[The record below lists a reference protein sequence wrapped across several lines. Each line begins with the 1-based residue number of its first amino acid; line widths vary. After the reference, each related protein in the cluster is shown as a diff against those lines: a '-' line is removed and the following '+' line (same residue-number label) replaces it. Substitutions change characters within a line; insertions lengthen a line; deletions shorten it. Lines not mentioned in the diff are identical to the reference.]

1 MTGEELPP
9 PHDWGRSSRAATVP
23 ERLCALELAAQ
34 MSNRFRVD
42 APFKPAGD
50 QPQAI
55 AQLVE
60 GVQSGLTQQVLLGV
74 TGSGKTNV
82 MAWAVEELQ
91 RPVLVPSPNKML
103 AAQLCA
109 EFRRLLPSNA
119 VEYFVSY
126 YDYYQPEAYI
136 ARTDTYIEKDSSRN
150 DDIDRMRHSTT
161 QSLLTRRDV
170 LVVASVSCIYGIGS
184 VEDYMGE
191 SLRVEKGQSI
201 RREVFL
207 RKLTEMLYERND
219 YDLARLRF
227 RVRGDV
233 VDLVPA
239 NEEKVYRVEFFG
251 DEVERIQ
258 ELDAI
263 TGEILGAKDEFT
275 VFPASH
281 YVTPADKLRL
291 AMTDIE
297 AELEERCKWFE
308 DHGRLLEAQ
317 RLRQRTNFDLEML
330 RETGTCAGIEN
341 YSRHLTRRQPGE
353 APYTLM
359 DFLPQDTL
367 IFVDES
373 HVAVPQIGG
382 MLGGDRSRKAALV
395 EYGFRLPSAFDNRPL
410 SFEEWEERAGN
421 IIYVSATPGPY
432 ETRRTQPTAEMV
444 VRPTGLVDP
453 TVEVRRTEGQI
464 DDLLAEVKK
473 RTEIGHRSL
482 VTTLTKRFAEDL
494 ADYLREYGVKVR
506 YLHSELDA
514 MQRIDV
520 LTALRTGEVDV
531 VVGINLLRE
540 GLDLPEVAFIGIL
553 DADKEGYL
561 RAYRS
566 FIQIIG
572 RAARNVDGHVVMY
585 ADKITDSMRQALD
598 ETERRRDKQI
608 AYNLEHGIT
617 PESVKKAI
625 YSLEINEKDLQADAV
640 ELMVGAGVPREDLL
654 AIARDLEKEMRR
666 LSKELQFED
675 AARVRDR
682 IIALRKRLAGEESG
696 GKEDDADG
704 ALAIAAAPKQKTT
717 VRNWR
722 KTRRGP

>member
-1 MTGEELPP
+1 MP
-9 PHDWGRSSRAATVP
+9 S
-23 ERLCALELAAQ
+23 
-34 MSNRFRVD
+34 RFRVD

-55 AQLVE
+55 SQLVE
-60 GVQSGLTQQVLLGV
+60 GVRSGLSQQVLLGV

-82 MAWAVEELQ
+82 MSWVVEELQ
-91 RPVLVPSPNKML
+91 RPVLVLSPNKTL

-109 EFRRLLPSNA
+109 EFRRLLPNNA

-161 QSLLTRRDV
+161 QNLLTRRDV

-191 SLRVEKGQSI
+191 SLHIEKGESI

-258 ELDAI
+258 ELDAV
-263 TGEILGAKDEFT
+263 TGEILGVKDEFT

-281 YVTPADKLRL
+281 YVTAADKLRL
-291 AMTDIE
+291 AMADIE
-297 AELEERCKWFE
+297 AELEERCRWFDE
-308 DHGRLLEAQ
+308 HGRLLEAQ

-341 YSRHLTRRQPGE
+341 YSLHLTRRKPGE

-359 DFLPQDTL
+359 DFLPDDTV

-410 SFEEWEERAGN
+410 SFEEWEERARN
-421 IIYVSATPGPY
+421 VIYVSATPGPY
-432 ETRRTQPTAEMV
+432 EMRRTQRTAEML

-453 TVEVRRTEGQI
+453 TVEVRPTEGQI

-473 RTEIGHRSL
+473 RTELGQRSL

-514 MQRIDV
+514 MQRIEV

-572 RAARNVDGHVVMY
+572 RAARNIEGHVVMY
-585 ADKITDSMRQALD
+585 ADSITESMRQALD
-598 ETERRRDKQI
+598 ETERRRNKQI
-608 AYNLEHGIT
+608 AYNAEHGIT

-625 YSLEINEKDLQADAV
+625 YALEINENDLQADAI
-640 ELMVGAGVPREDLL
+640 EIMAGAGVPREDLL
-654 AIARDLEKEMRR
+654 AIVRDLEKEMRR

-682 IIALRKRLAGEESG
+682 IILLRRRLSGELET
-696 GKEDDADG
+696 KEDDADV
-704 ALAIAAAPKQKTT
+704 AMAIAAAPKQKTQ

-722 KTRRGP
+722 RTRRGP

>member
-1 MTGEELPP
+1 
-9 PHDWGRSSRAATVP
+9 
-23 ERLCALELAAQ
+23 
-34 MSNRFRVD
+34 MSIRFRVD

-55 AQLVE
+55 EQLVE
-60 GVQSGLTQQVLLGV
+60 GVQSGLSQQVLLGV

-82 MAWAVEELQ
+82 MAWAVEQLQ
-91 RPVLVPSPNKML
+91 RPVLVLSPNKTL

-109 EFRRLLPSNA
+109 EFRRLLPGNA

-150 DDIDRMRHSTT
+150 DDIDRMRHSAT

-191 SLRVEKGQSI
+191 SLHVEKGQSV

-258 ELDAI
+258 ELDAT
-263 TGEILGAKDEFT
+263 TGEILGSRQEFT

-317 RLRQRTNFDLEML
+317 RLRQRTNFDLEMM

-359 DFLPQDTL
+359 DFLPDDTL

-410 SFEEWEERAGN
+410 SFEEWEERAQHVV
-421 IIYVSATPGPY
+421 YVSATPGPY
-432 ETRRTQPTAEMV
+432 EMRRSQRTVEMV

-453 TVEVRRTEGQI
+453 TVEVRPTEGQI
-464 DDLLAEVKK
+464 DDLLAEVRK
-473 RTEIGHRSL
+473 RAEVGHRSL

-572 RAARNVDGHVVMY
+572 RAARNVEGHVVMY
-585 ADKITDSMRQALD
+585 ADSITDSMRQALD
-598 ETERRRDKQI
+598 ETERRRTKQV
-608 AYNLEHGIT
+608 AYNAEHGIT

-625 YSLEINEKDLQADAV
+625 YALEINENDIQADAV
-640 ELMVGAGVPREDLL
+640 EIMAGAGVPREDLL
-654 AIARDLEKEMRR
+654 AIVRDLEKEMRR

-682 IIALRKRLAGEESG
+682 IILLRRRLSGEDVAS
-696 GKEDDADG
+696 EDDAEV
-704 ALAIAAAPKQKTT
+704 AMAIAAAPKARTQSP
-717 VRNWR
+717 RR
-722 KTRRGP
+722 YQRRGPR

>member
-1 MTGEELPP
+1 
-9 PHDWGRSSRAATVP
+9 
-23 ERLCALELAAQ
+23 
-34 MSNRFRVD
+34 
-42 APFKPAGD
+42 
-50 QPQAI
+50 
-55 AQLVE
+55 
-60 GVQSGLTQQVLLGV
+60 
-74 TGSGKTNV
+74 
-82 MAWAVEELQ
+82 
-91 RPVLVPSPNKML
+91 
-103 AAQLCA
+103 
-109 EFRRLLPSNA
+109 
-119 VEYFVSY
+119 
-126 YDYYQPEAYI
+126 
-136 ARTDTYIEKDSSRN
+136 
-150 DDIDRMRHSTT
+150 
-161 QSLLTRRDV
+161 
-170 LVVASVSCIYGIGS
+170 
-184 VEDYMGE
+184 MGE
-191 SLRVEKGQSI
+191 SLTVQKGMTI

-233 VDLVPA
+233 VDLVPS

-251 DEVERIQ
+251 DEIERIQ
-258 ELDAI
+258 ELDAT
-263 TGEILGAKDEFT
+263 TGEILGPRNEFT

-291 AMTDIE
+291 AMVDIE

-308 DHGRLLEAQ
+308 DHGKLLEAQ

-341 YSRHLTRRQPGE
+341 YSRHLTRRQPGD
-353 APYTLM
+353 APYTLL
-359 DFLPQDTL
+359 DFLPDDTL

-410 SFEEWEERAGN
+410 SFDEWEERAGKV
-421 IIYVSATPGPY
+421 IYVSATPGPY
-432 ETRRTQPTAEMV
+432 ELRRAQRTVEMV

-453 TVEVRRTEGQI
+453 TVEVRPTAGQI

-473 RTEIGHRSL
+473 RTELGHRSL

-494 ADYLREYGVKVR
+494 ADYLREFGVKVK

-514 MQRIDV
+514 MERISV
-520 LTALRTGEVDV
+520 LTDLRTGAVDV

-561 RAYRS
+561 RAFRS

-572 RAARNVDGHVVMY
+572 RAARNIDGHVVMY

-598 ETERRRDKQI
+598 ETERRRNRQI
-608 AYNLEHGIT
+608 AYNAEHGIT
-617 PESVKKAI
+617 PATVKKAI
-625 YSLEINEKDLQADAV
+625 YALEIKEKDLQADAI
-640 ELMVGAGVPREDLL
+640 ELMAGAGVPREDLL
-654 AIARDLEKEMRR
+654 AIVRDLEKEMRR

-682 IIALRKRLAGEESG
+682 IIALRKRLSGEEPG
-696 GKEDDADG
+696 KKEDDSDV
-704 ALAIAAAPKQKTT
+704 ALAIAAAPRQKTM
-717 VRNWR
+717 VRNWDS
-722 KTRRGP
+722 RRGRRR

>member
-1 MTGEELPP
+1 
-9 PHDWGRSSRAATVP
+9 
-23 ERLCALELAAQ
+23 

-91 RPVLVPSPNKML
+91 RPVLVLSPNKTL

-109 EFRRLLPSNA
+109 EFRRLLPDNS

-161 QSLLTRRDV
+161 QNLLTRRDV

-191 SLRVEKGQSI
+191 SLKVEKGQSI

-258 ELDAI
+258 ELDSV
-263 TGEILGAKDEFT
+263 TGEILGVKNEFT

-281 YVTPADKLRL
+281 YVTPADKLRI

-359 DFLPQDTL
+359 DFLPDDTL

-432 ETRRTQPTAEMV
+432 EMRRSQRTAEMV

-473 RTEIGHRSL
+473 RTEMGHRSL

-514 MQRIDV
+514 MQRIEV

-561 RAYRS
+561 RGYRS
-566 FIQIIG
+566 LIQTIG
-572 RAARNVDGHVVMY
+572 RAARNVFGHVVMY
-585 ADKITDSMRQALD
+585 GDQMSEAMQRAIAETD
-598 ETERRRDKQI
+598 RRRTIQVTH
-608 AYNLEHGIT
+608 NEEHGIT
-617 PESVKKAI
+617 PQTIVKAV
-625 YSLEINEKDLQADAV
+625 YQLETRRDETSLRAAAFQEA
-640 ELMVGAGVPREDLL
+640 AGLPPDEVRSE
-654 AIARDLEKEMRR
+654 ERR
-666 LSKELQFED
+666 
-675 AARVRDR
+675 V
-682 IIALRKRLAGEESG
+682 
-696 GKEDDADG
+696 GKECRARW
-704 ALAIAAAPKQKTT
+704 AAYHDKKK
-717 VRNWR
+717 R
-722 KTRRGP
+722 TR

>member
-1 MTGEELPP
+1 MP
-9 PHDWGRSSRAATVP
+9 SS
-23 ERLCALELAAQ
+23 
-34 MSNRFRVD
+34 FRVD

-50 QPQAI
+50 QPEAI
-55 AQLVE
+55 EQLVD
-60 GVQSGLTQQVLLGV
+60 GVRSGLSQQVLLGV

-82 MAWAVEELQ
+82 MAWAVEQLQ
-91 RPVLVPSPNKML
+91 RPVLVLRPNKTL

-109 EFRRLLPSNA
+109 EFRRLLPQNA

-150 DDIDRMRHSTT
+150 DEIDRMRHSTT
-161 QSLLTRRDV
+161 SALLTRRDV

-191 SLRVEKGQSI
+191 SLKIQKGESI

-251 DEVERIQ
+251 DEIERIQ
-258 ELDAI
+258 ELDAT
-263 TGEILGAKDEFT
+263 TGEILGSRDTFT
-275 VFPASH
+275 IFPASH

-291 AMTDIE
+291 AMSDIE
-297 AELEERCKWFE
+297 AELDERCKWFE

-410 SFEEWEERAGN
+410 SFDEWEERAQN
-421 IIYVSATPGPY
+421 VVYVSATPGDY
-432 ETRRTQPTAEMV
+432 EMRRSQRTVEMV

-453 TVEVRRTEGQI
+453 TVEVRPTEGQI
-464 DDLLAEVKK
+464 DDLLAELK
-473 RTEIGHRSL
+473 RRAELGHRSL

-514 MQRIDV
+514 LERIEV
-520 LTALRTGEVDV
+520 LRDLRTGAVDV

-566 FIQIIG
+566 FIQI
-572 RAARNVDGHVVMY
+572 
-585 ADKITDSMRQALD
+585 TDSMRMALD
-598 ETERRRDKQI
+598 ETERRRNRQI
-608 AYNLEHGIT
+608 AYNAERGIT

-625 YSLEINEKDLQADAV
+625 YALEINEKDIQADAV

-654 AIARDLEKEMRR
+654 AIVRDLEKEMRR

-696 GKEDDADG
+696 KEDDADV
-704 ALAIAAAPKQKTT
+704 ALAIAAAPKQRTT

-722 KTRRGP
+722 KSRRGP

>member
-1 MTGEELPP
+1 MP
-9 PHDWGRSSRAATVP
+9 S
-23 ERLCALELAAQ
+23 
-34 MSNRFRVD
+34 RFRVD

-55 AQLVE
+55 SQLVE
-60 GVQSGLTQQVLLGV
+60 GVRSGLSQQVLLGV

-82 MAWAVEELQ
+82 MSWVVEELQ
-91 RPVLVPSPNKML
+91 RPVLVLSPNKTL

-109 EFRRLLPSNA
+109 EFRRLLPNNA

-161 QSLLTRRDV
+161 QNLLTRRDV

-191 SLRVEKGQSI
+191 SLHIEKGESI

-258 ELDAI
+258 ELDAV
-263 TGEILGAKDEFT
+263 TGEILGVKDEFT

-291 AMTDIE
+291 AMADIE
-297 AELEERCKWFE
+297 AELEERCRWFDE
-308 DHGRLLEAQ
+308 HGRLLEAQ

-341 YSRHLTRRQPGE
+341 YSLHLTRRKPGD

-359 DFLPQDTL
+359 DFLPDDTV

-410 SFEEWEERAGN
+410 SFEEWEERARN
-421 IIYVSATPGPY
+421 VIYVSATPGPY
-432 ETRRTQPTAEMV
+432 EMRRTQRTAEML

-453 TVEVRRTEGQI
+453 TVEVRPTEGQI

-473 RTEIGHRSL
+473 RTELGQRSL

-514 MQRIDV
+514 MQRIEV

-572 RAARNVDGHVVMY
+572 RAARNIEGHVVMY
-585 ADKITDSMRQALD
+585 ADSITESMRQALD
-598 ETERRRDKQI
+598 ETERRRNKQI
-608 AYNLEHGIT
+608 AYNAEHGIT

-625 YSLEINEKDLQADAV
+625 YALEINENDLQADAI
-640 ELMVGAGVPREDLL
+640 EIMAGAGVPREDLL
-654 AIARDLEKEMRR
+654 AIVRDLEKEMRR

-682 IIALRKRLAGEESG
+682 IILLRRRLSGEDVT
-696 GKEDDADG
+696 KEDDG
-704 ALAIAAAPKQKTT
+704 EVALAIAAAPKQKTT
-717 VRNWR
+717 IRNWR
-722 KTRRGP
+722 KSRRGP

>member
-1 MTGEELPP
+1 MP
-9 PHDWGRSSRAATVP
+9 S
-23 ERLCALELAAQ
+23 
-34 MSNRFRVD
+34 RFRVD

-55 AQLVE
+55 SQLVE
-60 GVQSGLTQQVLLGV
+60 GVRPGLSQQVLLGV

-82 MAWAVEELQ
+82 MSWVVEELQ
-91 RPVLVPSPNKML
+91 RPVLVLSPNKTL

-109 EFRRLLPSNA
+109 EFRRLLPNNA

-161 QSLLTRRDV
+161 QNLLTRRDV

-191 SLRVEKGQSI
+191 SLHIEKGESI

-263 TGEILGAKDEFT
+263 TGEILGVKDEFT

-291 AMTDIE
+291 AMADIE
-297 AELEERCKWFE
+297 AELEERCRWFDE
-308 DHGRLLEAQ
+308 HGRLLEAQ

-341 YSRHLTRRQPGE
+341 YSLHLTRRKPGE

-359 DFLPQDTL
+359 DFLPDDTV

-410 SFEEWEERAGN
+410 SFEEWEERARN
-421 IIYVSATPGPY
+421 VIYVSATPGPY
-432 ETRRTQPTAEMV
+432 EMRRTQRTAEML

-453 TVEVRRTEGQI
+453 TVEVRPTEGQI

-473 RTEIGHRSL
+473 RTELGQRSL

-514 MQRIDV
+514 MQRIEV

-572 RAARNVDGHVVMY
+572 RAARNIEGHVVMY
-585 ADKITDSMRQALD
+585 ADSITESMRQALD
-598 ETERRRDKQI
+598 ETERRRNKQI
-608 AYNLEHGIT
+608 AYNAEHGIT

-625 YSLEINEKDLQADAV
+625 YALEINENDLQADAI
-640 ELMVGAGVPREDLL
+640 EIMAGAGVPREDLL
-654 AIARDLEKEMRR
+654 AIVRDLEKEMRR

-682 IIALRKRLAGEESG
+682 IILLRRRLSGEDVT
-696 GKEDDADG
+696 KEDDG
-704 ALAIAAAPKQKTT
+704 EVALAIAAAPKQKTT
-717 VRNWR
+717 IRNWR
-722 KTRRGP
+722 KSRRGP

>member
-1 MTGEELPP
+1 MPT
-9 PHDWGRSSRAATVP
+9 S
-23 ERLCALELAAQ
+23 
-34 MSNRFRVD
+34 FRVD

-55 AQLVE
+55 SELVE
-60 GVQSGLTQQVLLGV
+60 GVRSGLTQQVLAGV

-82 MAWAVEELQ
+82 MAWAVEQLQ
-91 RPVLVPSPNKML
+91 RPVLVLSPNKTL

-109 EFRRLLPSNA
+109 EFRRLLPDNA

-150 DDIDRMRHSTT
+150 EDIDRMRHSAT

-191 SLRVEKGQSI
+191 SLHVEQGQSI

-239 NEEKVYRVEFFG
+239 NEEKVFRVEFFG
-251 DEVERIQ
+251 DEIERIQ
-258 ELDAI
+258 ELDAV
-263 TGEILGAKDEFT
+263 TGEILGARKEFT
-275 VFPASH
+275 IFPASH

-291 AMTDIE
+291 AMHDIE
-297 AELEERCKWFE
+297 MELDERCRWFE

-317 RLRQRTNFDLEML
+317 RLRQRTNFDLEMM

-341 YSRHLTRRQPGE
+341 YSLHLTRRKPGD

-359 DFLPQDTL
+359 DFLPQDTV

-410 SFEEWEERAGN
+410 SFEEWEERAQN
-421 IIYVSATPGPY
+421 VIYVSATPGPY
-432 ETRRTQPTAEMV
+432 EMRRTQRTVEMI

-453 TVEVRRTEGQI
+453 TVEVRPTEGQI
-464 DDLLAEVKK
+464 DDLLAEV
-473 RTEIGHRSL
+473 RRRAEIGQRSL

-514 MQRIDV
+514 MERIEV

-572 RAARNVDGHVVMY
+572 RAARNVEGHVVMY
-585 ADKITDSMRQALD
+585 ADSITDSMRLALD
-598 ETERRRDKQI
+598 ETERRRSRQTE
-608 AYNLEHGIT
+608 YNAAHGIT
-617 PESVKKAI
+617 PETVKKAI
-625 YSLEINEKDLQADAV
+625 YALEINENDIQADAV
-640 ELMVGAGVPREDLL
+640 EIMAGAGVPREDLL
-654 AIARDLEKEMRR
+654 AIVRDLEKEMRR

-682 IIALRKRLAGEESG
+682 IIALRRRLSGEDVT
-696 GKEDDADG
+696 KEDDADV
-704 ALAIAAAPKQKTT
+704 AMAIAAAPKQKTM

-722 KTRRGP
+722 KSRRGP

>member
-1 MTGEELPP
+1 MPT
-9 PHDWGRSSRAATVP
+9 
-23 ERLCALELAAQ
+23 
-34 MSNRFRVD
+34 RFRVD
-42 APFKPAGD
+42 APFRPAGD

-55 AQLVE
+55 AELVE
-60 GVQSGLTQQVLLGV
+60 GVQSGVTQQVLAGV

-82 MAWAVEELQ
+82 MSWVVEELQ
-91 RPVLVPSPNKML
+91 RPVLVLSPNKTL

-109 EFRRLLPSNA
+109 EFRRLLPDNA

-161 QSLLTRRDV
+161 QNLLTRRDV

-191 SLRVEKGQSI
+191 SLHIEKGQSI

-239 NEEKVYRVEFFG
+239 NEERVYRVEFFG

-263 TGEILGAKDEFT
+263 TGEILGTKGEFT

-308 DHGRLLEAQ
+308 EHGRLLEAQ

-359 DFLPQDTL
+359 DFLPADTV

-410 SFEEWEERAGN
+410 SFEEWEERAQN
-421 IIYVSATPGPY
+421 VIYVTATPGPY
-432 ETRRTQPTAEMV
+432 ETRRAQRTAEMV

-453 TVEVRRTEGQI
+453 TVEVRPTEGQI

-473 RTEIGHRSL
+473 RTELGQRSL

-494 ADYLREYGVKVR
+494 ADYLREFGVKVR

-514 MQRIDV
+514 MQRIEV
-520 LTALRTGEVDV
+520 LTALRSGEVDV

-572 RAARNVDGHVVMY
+572 RAARNVEGHVVMY
-585 ADKITDSMRQALD
+585 ADSITDSMRQALD
-598 ETERRRDKQI
+598 ETERRRNRQI
-608 AYNLEHGIT
+608 AYNAEHGIT
-617 PESVKKAI
+617 PETVKKAI
-625 YSLEINEKDLQADAV
+625 YALEINENDLQADAI
-640 ELMVGAGVPREDLL
+640 EIMAGAGVPREDLL
-654 AIARDLEKEMRR
+654 AIVRDLEKEMRR

-682 IIALRKRLAGEESG
+682 IIKLRRRLSGEDVSTE
-696 GKEDDADG
+696 KENDADI
-704 ALAIAAAPKQKTT
+704 AMAIAAAPKQKTM

>member
-1 MTGEELPP
+1 MPT
-9 PHDWGRSSRAATVP
+9 
-23 ERLCALELAAQ
+23 
-34 MSNRFRVD
+34 RFRVD
-42 APFKPAGD
+42 APFQPAGD

-82 MAWAVEELQ
+82 MAWAVEQLQ
-91 RPVLVPSPNKML
+91 RPVLVLSPNKTL

-109 EFRRLLPSNA
+109 EFRRLLPDNA

-150 DDIDRMRHSTT
+150 DDIDRMRHSAT
-161 QSLLTRRDV
+161 QNLITRRDV
-170 LVVASVSCIYGIGS
+170 LVVASISCIYGIGT

-191 SLRVEKGQSI
+191 SLHIEKGESI

-263 TGEILGAKDEFT
+263 TGEILGNKDEFT

-291 AMTDIE
+291 AMSDIE
-297 AELEERCKWFE
+297 AELDERTKWFE
-308 DHGRLLEAQ
+308 EHGRLLEAQ
-317 RLRQRTNFDLEML
+317 RLRQRTNFDLEMM

-341 YSRHLTRRQPGE
+341 YSMHLTRRKPGD

-359 DFLPQDTL
+359 DFLPDDTI

-410 SFEEWEERAGN
+410 SFEEWEERASN
-421 IIYVSATPGPY
+421 IIYVSATPGQY
-432 ETRRTQPTAEMV
+432 ELRRSQRTAEMV

-453 TVEVRRTEGQI
+453 TVEVRPTEGQI
-464 DDLLAEVKK
+464 DDLLAEVKR
-473 RTEIGHRSL
+473 RTELGQRSL

-514 MQRIDV
+514 MQRIEV
-520 LTALRTGEVDV
+520 LTALRSGEVDV

-572 RAARNVDGHVVMY
+572 RAARNVEGHVVMY
-585 ADKITDSMRQALD
+585 ADSITDSMRQALD
-598 ETERRRDKQI
+598 ETERRRNRQI
-608 AYNLEHGIT
+608 AYNAERGIT

-625 YSLEINEKDLQADAV
+625 YALEINENDIQADAI
-640 ELMVGAGVPREDLL
+640 EIMAGAGVPREDLL
-654 AIARDLEKEMRR
+654 AIVRDLEKEMRR

-682 IIALRKRLAGEESG
+682 IIQLRRRLSGEDVT
-696 GKEDDADG
+696 KEDDSDVAM
-704 ALAIAAAPKQKTT
+704 AIAAAPKQKTT

-722 KTRRGP
+722 RTRRGP

>member
-1 MTGEELPP
+1 
-9 PHDWGRSSRAATVP
+9 
-23 ERLCALELAAQ
+23 

-91 RPVLVPSPNKML
+91 RPVLVLSPNKTL

-161 QSLLTRRDV
+161 QNLLTRRDV
-170 LVVASVSCIYGIGS
+170 LVVASVSCIYGVGS
-184 VEDYMGE
+184 VEDYLGE
-191 SLRVEKGQSI
+191 SLHIEKGQSI

-219 YDLARLRF
+219 YDLSRLRF

-432 ETRRTQPTAEMV
+432 EMRRSQRTAEMV

-473 RTEIGHRSL
+473 RTEMGHRSL

-514 MQRIDV
+514 MQRIEV

-561 RAYRS
+561 RAFRS

-572 RAARNVDGHVVMY
+572 RAARNVEGHVVMY
-585 ADKITDSMRQALD
+585 ADSITDSMRQALD
-598 ETERRRDKQI
+598 ETERRRNRQI
-608 AYNLEHGIT
+608 AYNAEHGIT
-617 PESVKKAI
+617 PETVKKAI
-625 YSLEINEKDLQADAV
+625 YALEINENDIQADAI
-640 ELMVGAGVPREDLL
+640 EIMAGAGVPREDLL
-654 AIARDLEKEMRR
+654 AIVRDLEKEMRR

-682 IIALRKRLAGEESG
+682 IILLRRRLSGELDA
-696 GKEDDADG
+696 KEDDADV
-704 ALAIAAAPKQKTT
+704 AMAIAAAPKAKTT

-722 KTRRGP
+722 RTRRGP

>member
-1 MTGEELPP
+1 MPT
-9 PHDWGRSSRAATVP
+9 S
-23 ERLCALELAAQ
+23 
-34 MSNRFRVD
+34 FRVD

-60 GVQSGLTQQVLLGV
+60 GVQSGLTQQVLAGV

-82 MAWAVEELQ
+82 MAWVVEQMQ
-91 RPVLVPSPNKML
+91 RPVLVLSPNKTL

-109 EFRRLLPSNA
+109 EFRRLLPDNA

-150 DDIDRMRHSTT
+150 DDIDRMRHSAT
-161 QSLLTRRDV
+161 QSLLTRRDG
-170 LVVASVSCIYGIGS
+170 LVVASVSCIYGIGA
-184 VEDYMGE
+184 VEDYLGE
-191 SLRVEKGQSI
+191 SLHVEQGQSI

-239 NEEKVYRVEFFG
+239 NEEKVFRVEFFG
-251 DEVERIQ
+251 DEIERIQ
-258 ELDAI
+258 ELDAV
-263 TGEILGAKDEFT
+263 TGEILGTRKEFT

-291 AMTDIE
+291 AMHDIE
-297 AELEERCKWFE
+297 VELDERCRWFD

-317 RLRQRTNFDLEML
+317 RLRQRTNFDLEMM

-341 YSRHLTRRQPGE
+341 YSLHLTRRKPGD

-359 DFLPQDTL
+359 DFLPDDTM

-410 SFEEWEERAGN
+410 SFEEWEERAQN
-421 IIYVSATPGPY
+421 VIYVSATPGEY
-432 ETRRTQPTAEMV
+432 EMRRAQRKVEMV

-453 TVEVRRTEGQI
+453 TVEVRPTAGQI

-473 RTEIGHRSL
+473 RTELGHRSL

-514 MQRIDV
+514 MERIDV
-520 LTALRTGEVDV
+520 LRDLRTGAVDV

-561 RAYRS
+561 PAYRS

-572 RAARNVDGHVVMY
+572 RAARNVEGHVVMY
-585 ADKITDSMRQALD
+585 ADKITDSMRAALD
-598 ETERRRDKQI
+598 ETERRRAKQTE
-608 AYNLEHGIT
+608 YNAEHGIT

-625 YSLEINEKDLQADAV
+625 YALEINENDLQADAI
-640 ELMVGAGVPREDLL
+640 EIMAGAGVPREDL
-654 AIARDLEKEMRR
+654 I
-666 LSKELQFED
+666 
-675 AARVRDR
+675 ARVRDR
-682 IIALRKRLAGEESG
+682 IIALRRRLSGEDVA
-696 GKEDDADG
+696 KEDDADV
-704 ALAIAAAPKQKTT
+704 AMAIAAAPKQKTM

-722 KTRRGP
+722 KSRRG

>member
-1 MTGEELPP
+1 
-9 PHDWGRSSRAATVP
+9 
-23 ERLCALELAAQ
+23 
-34 MSNRFRVD
+34 
-42 APFKPAGD
+42 
-50 QPQAI
+50 
-55 AQLVE
+55 
-60 GVQSGLTQQVLLGV
+60 
-74 TGSGKTNV
+74 
-82 MAWAVEELQ
+82 
-91 RPVLVPSPNKML
+91 
-103 AAQLCA
+103 
-109 EFRRLLPSNA
+109 
-119 VEYFVSY
+119 
-126 YDYYQPEAYI
+126 EAYI

-150 DDIDRMRHSTT
+150 DEIDRMRHSSTS
-161 QSLLTRRDV
+161 SLITRRDV
-170 LVVASVSCIYGIGS
+170 LVVASISCIYGIGS

-191 SLRVEKGQSI
+191 ALRVEKGQSI

-239 NEEKVYRVEFFG
+239 NEEKVFRVEFFG
-251 DEVERIQ
+251 DEIERIQ
-258 ELDAI
+258 ELDAV
-263 TGEILGAKDEFT
+263 TGEILGARKEFT
-275 VFPASH
+275 IFPASH

-291 AMTDIE
+291 AMHDIE
-297 AELEERCKWFE
+297 MELDERCRWFE

-317 RLRQRTNFDLEML
+317 RLRQRTNFDLEMM

-341 YSRHLTRRQPGE
+341 YSLHLTRRKPGD

-359 DFLPQDTL
+359 DFLPQDTV

-410 SFEEWEERAGN
+410 SFEEWEERAQN
-421 IIYVSATPGPY
+421 VIYVSATPGPY
-432 ETRRTQPTAEMV
+432 EMRRTQRTVEMI

-453 TVEVRRTEGQI
+453 TVEVRPTEGQI
-464 DDLLAEVKK
+464 DDLLAEV
-473 RTEIGHRSL
+473 RRRAEIGQRSL

-514 MQRIDV
+514 MERIEV

-572 RAARNVDGHVVMY
+572 RAARNVEGHVVMY
-585 ADKITDSMRQALD
+585 ADSITDSMRLALD
-598 ETERRRDKQI
+598 ETERRRSRQTE
-608 AYNLEHGIT
+608 YNAAHGIT
-617 PESVKKAI
+617 PETVKKAI
-625 YSLEINEKDLQADAV
+625 YALEINENDIQADAV
-640 ELMVGAGVPREDLL
+640 EIMAGAGVPREDLL
-654 AIARDLEKEMRR
+654 AIVRDLEKEMRR

-682 IIALRKRLAGEESG
+682 IIALRRRLSGEDVT
-696 GKEDDADG
+696 KEDDADV
-704 ALAIAAAPKQKTT
+704 AMAIAAAPKQKTM

-722 KTRRGP
+722 KSRRGP

>member
-1 MTGEELPP
+1 MA
-9 PHDWGRSSRAATVP
+9 SS
-23 ERLCALELAAQ
+23 
-34 MSNRFRVD
+34 FRVD

-60 GVQSGLTQQVLLGV
+60 GVQAGLSQQVLLGV

-82 MAWAVEELQ
+82 MAWAVEQLQ
-91 RPVLVPSPNKML
+91 RPVLVLSPNKTL

-109 EFRRLLPSNA
+109 EFRRLLPQNA

-136 ARTDTYIEKDSSRN
+136 ARSDTYIEKDSSRN
-150 DDIDRMRHSTT
+150 DDIDRMRHSAT

-170 LVVASVSCIYGIGS
+170 LVVASISCIYGIGS
-184 VEDYMGE
+184 VENYMGE
-191 SLRVEKGQSI
+191 SLQVEKGQSI

-239 NEEKVYRVEFFG
+239 SEDKVFRVEFFG
-251 DEVERIQ
+251 DEVDRIQ
-258 ELDAI
+258 ELDAV
-263 TGEILGAKDEFT
+263 TGEILGTRDEFT

-281 YVTPADKLRL
+281 YVTPADKMRL

-297 AELEERCKWFE
+297 AELDERTKWFE
-308 DHGRLLEAQ
+308 EHGRLLEAQ
-317 RLRQRTNFDLEML
+317 RLRQRTNFDLEMM

-341 YSRHLTRRQPGE
+341 YSLHLTRRKPGD

-359 DFLPQDTL
+359 DFLPDDAL

-382 MLGGDRSRKAALV
+382 MLGGDRSRKASLV

-421 IIYVSATPGPY
+421 VIYVSATPGPY
-432 ETRRTQPTAEMV
+432 EMRRSQRTVEMV

-453 TVEVRRTEGQI
+453 TVEVRPTEGQI
-464 DDLLAEVKK
+464 DDLLAEVKR
-473 RTEIGHRSL
+473 RTELGQRSL

-514 MQRIDV
+514 MERIEV

-561 RAYRS
+561 RAFRS

-585 ADKITDSMRQALD
+585 ADSITDSMRQALD
-598 ETERRRDKQI
+598 ETERRRNRQI
-608 AYNLEHGIT
+608 AYNAEHGIT

-625 YSLEINEKDLQADAV
+625 YALEINENDLQADAV
-640 ELMVGAGVPREDLL
+640 EIMAGAGVPREDLL
-654 AIARDLEKEMRR
+654 AIVRDLEKEMRR

-682 IIALRKRLAGEESG
+682 IIKLRQRLSGEETT
-696 GKEDDADG
+696 KEDDGDV

-722 KTRRGP
+722 RSRRGP

>member
-1 MTGEELPP
+1 MP
-9 PHDWGRSSRAATVP
+9 S
-23 ERLCALELAAQ
+23 
-34 MSNRFRVD
+34 RFRVD
-42 APFKPAGD
+42 APFQPAGD

-55 AQLVE
+55 SQLVE
-60 GVQSGLTQQVLLGV
+60 GVESGLTQQVLAGV

-82 MAWAVEELQ
+82 MAWAVEKLQ
-91 RPVLVPSPNKML
+91 RPVLVLSPNKTL

-109 EFRRLLPSNA
+109 EFRRLLPDNA

-161 QSLLTRRDV
+161 QNLITWRDV
-170 LVVASVSCIYGIGS
+170 LVVASVSCIYGVGS

-191 SLRVEKGQSI
+191 SLHIEKGQSI

-219 YDLARLRF
+219 YELSRLRF

-239 NEEKVYRVEFFG
+239 NEEKVLRVEFFG

-263 TGEILGAKDEFT
+263 TGEILGSKDDFT

-297 AELEERCKWFE
+297 AELDERCKWFE

-317 RLRQRTNFDLEML
+317 RLRQRTNFDLEMM

-341 YSRHLTRRQPGE
+341 YSRHLTRRQAGE

-359 DFLPQDTL
+359 DFLPEDTL

-410 SFEEWEERAGN
+410 SFEEWEERAHSV
-421 IIYVSATPGPY
+421 IYVSATPGPY
-432 ETRRTQPTAEMV
+432 EMRRSQRTAEMV

-453 TVEVRRTEGQI
+453 TVEVRPTEGQI

-473 RTEIGHRSL
+473 RTAMGHRSL

-514 MQRIDV
+514 MQRIEV
-520 LTALRTGEVDV
+520 LTALRTGDVDV

-561 RAYRS
+561 RAFRS

-572 RAARNVDGHVVMY
+572 RAARNVEGHVVMY
-585 ADKITDSMRQALD
+585 ADSITDSMRQALD
-598 ETERRRDKQI
+598 ETERRRNRQI
-608 AYNLEHGIT
+608 AYNAEHGIT
-617 PESVKKAI
+617 PETVKKAI
-625 YSLEINEKDLQADAV
+625 YALEINENDIQADAI
-640 ELMVGAGVPREDLL
+640 EIMAGAGVPREDLL
-654 AIARDLEKEMRR
+654 AIVRDLENEMRR
-666 LSKELQFED
+666 LTKELQFED

-682 IIALRKRLAGEESG
+682 IILLRRRLSGELET
-696 GKEDDADG
+696 KEDDADV
-704 ALAIAAAPKQKTT
+704 AMAIAAAPKAKTM

-722 KTRRGP
+722 RTRRGP